1 LKKKRTDHIQPGI
14 ITEDVVSLDEGP
26 VMTPR
31 FQFSL
36 RALLAWVTVVA
47 VVTRIV
53 QLGVP
58 PVTLLIAAL
67 GCFPLAGLAFRRPLE
82 GILATMF
89 LIIVASW
96 VGMTVLAVAL
106 GN

>member
-1 LKKKRTDHIQPGI
+1 
-14 ITEDVVSLDEGP
+14 
-26 VMTPR
+26 MTLR

-36 RALLAWVTVVA
+36 RALLVGVTVAA
-47 VVTRIV
+47 VVTRIIK
-53 QLGVP
+53 LGVP
-58 PVTLLIAAL
+58 PVALLIAAL

-96 VGMTVLAVAL
+96 VGMAVLAVGL